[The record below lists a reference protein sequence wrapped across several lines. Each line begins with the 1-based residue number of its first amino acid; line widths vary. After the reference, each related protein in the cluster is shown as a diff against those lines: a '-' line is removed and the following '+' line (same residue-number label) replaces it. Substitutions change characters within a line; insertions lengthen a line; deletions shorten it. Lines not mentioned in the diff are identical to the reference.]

1 MRLLLLEWKPYL
13 WLACGL
19 WPVGIG
25 VIETFFP
32 AGENGETLFLQ
43 SEKLQRQIE
52 FGGHSPLPT
61 ISIAIFN
68 FNAPFDQPRLELNQQ
83 LMNCTLK

>member
-52 FGGHSPLPT
+52 FGGHAPLPT
-61 ISIAIFN
+61 IVIGLSMI
-68 FNAPFDQPRLELNQQ
+68 LNSLLHCQNMP
-83 LMNCTLK
+83 LKILTLVKIK